1 MRTKIDTYVEFPI
14 TDLDVRNYTIDA
26 SEPQIYDLYSIIVHH
41 GTSGSGHFLAYIW
54 SPENSS
60 WFEMND
66 SHARPTTPEVVH
78 SQSAYMLFYL
88 KRDINPYFSDSDV
101 SSTVSPDPGS
111 SPRLL
116 NLQDPLSSSPR
127 RSSNVSL
134 PSTPKS
140 ASYME
145 HRKNRLLRTQGDI
158 SHVRR
163 SLRRLSDQIET
174 TDKRKEDTTRKRLR
188 RSTSFIGDVD
198 DDDEQEEEEE
208 DASQPLASSSLS
220 EGAQQ
225 PSSPLKRPRGRPK
238 RQIIIESD

>member
-26 SEPQIYDLYSIIVHH
+26 SESQIYDLYSIIVHH

-88 KRDINPYFSDSDV
+88 KRDMNPYFSDSDV
-101 SSTVSPDPGS
+101 SSTVSPDPV
-111 SPRLL
+111 SPPHLK
-116 NLQDPLSSSPR
+116 LQDPPSSSPR
-127 RSSNVSL
+127 RSSNASL

-140 ASYME
+140 ASYLE
-145 HRKNRLLRTQGDI
+145 HCKNRLLRTQGDL

-174 TDKRKEDTTRKRLR
+174 TDKPREVSERKRLR
-188 RSTSFIGDVD
+188 RSTSYIEDAEE
-198 DDDEQEEEEE
+198 DDEDE
-208 DASQPLASSSLS
+208 DASRPPTLASSLS
-220 EGAQQ
+220 EEVRQ
-225 PSSPLKRPRGRPK
+225 PSSPLRRPRGRPK